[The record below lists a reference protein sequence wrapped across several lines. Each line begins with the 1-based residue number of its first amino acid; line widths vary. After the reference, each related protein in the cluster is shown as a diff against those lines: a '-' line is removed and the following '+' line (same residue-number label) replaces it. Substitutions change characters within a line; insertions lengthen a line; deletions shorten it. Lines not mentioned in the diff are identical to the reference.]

1 MSRILLRGIA
11 IASLSAAALWAAD
24 FWASKSYTEW
34 SAKEV
39 DKVLTGSPWSQK
51 VTVVMNRGGFGGG
64 SDSRGGGG
72 FGGPG
77 GAGGGGFGGGGVAG
91 GSGGGPAGGGGG
103 AGGGGV
109 GRSGRS
115 GGGGGGGGRGGGGGG
130 QGMAPA
136 MTVFVRWF
144 SSIPVKQAMVRSR
157 YGDEVATAKDAIDY
171 LARQEK
177 FYVVT
182 VAGLP
187 GRMAGMVQ
195 RNPDAL
201 KQGTML
207 KRKKKEPIKPE
218 DIQTQAQQESAN
230 FFFMF
235 PKTDAITIDDKDV
248 EFIMKTERFE
258 LKRKFKLKNMVFNG
272 ELSL

>member
-39 DKVLTGSPWSQK
+39 DKLMTESPWSRN
-51 VTVVMNRGGFGGG
+51 VTVVMR
-64 SDSRGGGG
+64 RGGGR
-72 FGGPG
+72 GGGADSRSGGGIGTPG
-77 GAGGGGFGGGGVAG
+77 GAGGGGFGGGSVAG
-91 GSGGGPAGGGGG
+91 GSGGGPGGGGG
-103 AGGGGV
+103 AGGGGI

-115 GGGGGGGGRGGGGGG
+115 GGGGGGGG
-130 QGMAPA
+130 QGLGMPPP
-136 MTVFVRWF
+136 MSLYVRWF
-144 SSIPVKQAMVRSR
+144 SSIPIKQAMVRSR

-187 GRMAGMVQ
+187 GRMAGMFQ
-195 RNPDAL
+195 QNPDAL
-201 KQGTML
+201 KQSTML

-218 DIQTQAQQESAN
+218 DIQTQAQQELAN

-235 PKTDAITIDDKDV
+235 PKTDAITIDDKEV

-258 LKRKFKLKNMVFNG
+258 VKRKFKLKNMVFNG

>member
-1 MSRILLRGIA
+1 
-11 IASLSAAALWAAD
+11 
-24 FWASKSYTEW
+24 
-34 SAKEV
+34 
-39 DKVLTGSPWSQK
+39 
-51 VTVVMNRGGFGGG
+51 
-64 SDSRGGGG
+64 
-72 FGGPG
+72 
-77 GAGGGGFGGGGVAG
+77 
-91 GSGGGPAGGGGG
+91 
-103 AGGGGV
+103 
-109 GRSGRS
+109 
-115 GGGGGGGGRGGGGGG
+115 
-130 QGMAPA
+130 